1 MQMVTRF
8 GRSVPADAVFVAW
21 TGGEINA
28 MLAALAVP
36 TNAVER
42 HHLLSAIVSHFY
54 RARATTKGAAQ
65 KLRTYAQMH
74 LREMPELLSELE
86 RDWRE
91 GRIARGSHDGM
102 EYVQPVVA
110 TFDSLCMLLCEL
122 GEYDAALDVW
132 RKAAEVGYS
141 DIEALDYHAK
151 LIEKRRKRFAK
162 APPVV
167 L

>member
-8 GRSVPADAVFVAW
+8 GRSIPADAAFIAW
-21 TGGEINA
+21 TGADINA
-28 MLAALAVP
+28 MLAALSVP
-36 TNAVER
+36 TNAVDR
-42 HHLLSAIVSHFY
+42 HHLLSSIVGHFY
-54 RARATTKGAAQ
+54 RVRATTKGASQ

-74 LREMPELLSELE
+74 MREMPELLPELE

-91 GRIARGSHDGM
+91 GRLARGSHDGI
-102 EYVQPVVA
+102 EYAPPMVG

-122 GEYDAALDVW
+122 GEFDAALDVW
-132 RKAAEVGYS
+132 RKAAEVDY
-141 DIEALDYHAK
+141 IEIEGLDYYAK